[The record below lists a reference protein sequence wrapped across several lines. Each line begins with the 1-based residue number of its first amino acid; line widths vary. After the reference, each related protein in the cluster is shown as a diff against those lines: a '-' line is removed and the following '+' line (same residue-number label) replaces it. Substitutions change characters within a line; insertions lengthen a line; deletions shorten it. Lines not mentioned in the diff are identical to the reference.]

1 MSVYVVYLCSYASTV
16 FQVDVSPPAI
26 SAWSQAASRPNCE
39 SSNVRSRCPPLDP
52 DQLVAA
58 GTTRCFQK
66 NTGWWL
72 SHLKNEFVSWDDDI
86 PNMMGKTY
94 SKAPVRTCLVV
105 SIPKTQKSDM
115 ES

>member
-1 MSVYVVYLCSYASTV
+1 MLYIYVRMHLLFFRVMFLPQR
-16 FQVDVSPPAI
+16 FQHLR
-26 SAWSQAASRPNCE
+26 SQAASRPNCE

-66 NTGWWL
+66 DTGWWL

-86 PNMMGKTY
+86 PNMMGKNIFQST
-94 SKAPVRTCLVV
+94 SQNM
-105 SIPKTQKSDM
+105 SGGFNPKNPKI
-115 ES
+115 